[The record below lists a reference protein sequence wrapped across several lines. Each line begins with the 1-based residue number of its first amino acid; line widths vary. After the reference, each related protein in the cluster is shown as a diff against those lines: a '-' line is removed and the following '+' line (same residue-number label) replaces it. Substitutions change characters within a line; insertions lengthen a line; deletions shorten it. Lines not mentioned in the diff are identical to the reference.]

1 VGLYEI
7 LGEVWD
13 VAVRGNLAY
22 LAGGVEGLF
31 VVDVTTPPV
40 PEFVSTSNT
49 FSGHALHIVY
59 EDDRLY
65 LTNNY
70 KVAIFNDPADP
81 NLGIRIFDASNPV
94 NPVENSLY
102 HLSESSYGLNDFTA
116 VSTNLY
122 TIRNGT
128 LYLTDMS
135 DPASPLEIYDLRLS
149 DSLRSMTIDGSHAFL
164 TSYPDLFHVLDI
176 TDPEN
181 PIEISAGFE
190 GYETLLS
197 QYGPYD
203 PPTTNQ
209 IVVMNGFAYVEC
221 VLTQGDSITSDLCV
235 LDVREPTSPKFV
247 SLYKIEREFRDLVFA
262 NGYIFVTTRDGLIA
276 LDPSD
281 PAALVLVDSIS
292 LSNQQGVEIVGPYIY
307 VADGAGGLVVLQTP
321 AN

>member
-1 VGLYEI
+1 
-7 LGEVWD
+7 
-13 VAVRGNLAY
+13 
-22 LAGGVEGLF
+22 
-31 VVDVTTPPV
+31 
-40 PEFVSTSNT
+40 
-49 FSGHALHIVY
+49 
-59 EDDRLY
+59 
-65 LTNNY
+65 
-70 KVAIFNDPADP
+70 
-81 NLGIRIFDASNPV
+81 
-94 NPVENSLY
+94 
-102 HLSESSYGLNDFTA
+102 
-116 VSTNLY
+116 
-122 TIRNGT
+122 
-128 LYLTDMS
+128 
-135 DPASPLEIYDLRLS
+135 
-149 DSLRSMTIDGSHAFL
+149 L

-181 PIEISAGFE
+181 PIEISGGFE

-262 NGYIFVTTRDGLIA
+262 NGYIFVTTRDGLFV